1 MPLPRSLTLLFCLV
15 VTGPVKAD
23 GLLYRLPKDGTTAT
37 YAFKE
42 TTFPINGKEEKLKS
56 RGFFTIASVGR
67 EKVDGEDCRWLE
79 IVIEAKTEGRTVHSV
94 FKALVPEQHLG
105 KGKNPLN
112 HWIRGWAKLD
122 KEKSIPLT
130 KEMLRTPAAVKMN
143 LYITG
148 PLERAKPLKEK
159 VISTKAFGDMKCR
172 GVAGYH
178 TLKDG
183 VVIVKNGVVTK
194 RDAKIRFK
202 NYLHDKAP
210 FGVVWSEFQMDGGE
224 DQAKTE
230 AVLVLTRVEA
240 GAKSQL
246 PDHK

>member
-1 MPLPRSLTLLFCLV
+1 MPLRRSLPLLFCFV
-15 VTGPVKAD
+15 VTGPVNAD
-23 GLLYRLPKDGTTAT
+23 GLLYRLPKDGIGAT
-37 YAFKE
+37 YDFKE
-42 TTFPINGKEEKLKS
+42 TTFPIKGKEEKLNS
-56 RGFFTIASVGR
+56 EGSFTIASVGR
-67 EKVDGEDCRWLE
+67 EKADGEDCRWLE
-79 IVIEAKTEGRTVHSV
+79 IVIEAKTEERTVHSV

-122 KEKSIPLT
+122 KQKPIPLT
-130 KEMLRTPAAVKMN
+130 KEMLRTPAAVKIN

-148 PLERAKPLKEK
+148 PLERAKPIKEK
-159 VISTKAFGDMKCR
+159 VISTKAFGDLKCR
-172 GVAGYH
+172 GVVGYH

-183 VVIVKNGVVTK
+183 VVIVKDGVVTK

-202 NYLHDKAP
+202 NYLDDKAP

-224 DQAKTE
+224 DQARTE
-230 AVLVLTRVEA
+230 AVLVLTRVVT